1 MKVVL
6 LLLGLLLVGCTD
18 LGEYRPYNRDN
29 PSDRAEMSKRIKKAY
44 QGKDAKWDVNYENL
58 MY

>member
-29 PSDRAEMSKRIKKAY
+29 PSDRAQMSKRI
-44 QGKDAKWDVNYENL
+44 
-58 MY
+58 